1 MSMLNTLTT
10 SGHQTDLCILDN
22 EASSSLRQGL
32 INNNIKYQL
41 VPPQLIR
48 LNAAERAIQT
58 FKAHFIT
65 CFCADNPV
73 YPAKEWYCFLPQS
86 TLTLNLL
93 CNFCFNPKLSAHV
106 ALHGTFEYNKTA
118 LSPLGTRVLAYENPE
133 NCRTWAPCGTNG
145 WYIGQY
151 LEHYLCV

>member
-41 VPPQLIR
+41 VPPQLLR

-65 CFCADNPV
+65 CFCADDPV

-118 LSPLGTRVLAYENPE
+118 LSPLGTRVLAYEKPE